1 MATQDKA
8 GLLKAVAE
16 GGSQG
21 RTTFQQLQTQLSTSQ
36 NDAIRQALSSQ
47 IAQDA
52 PQEAGGILGG
62 IIEQGY
68 APGAGAVGGF
78 STATGKHTMSTE
90 AALAKYLAEMAPI
103 LQMATTQYQAR
114 LEAELAAA
122 MAEEAERAARSGGSG
137 RSGSGSAPKPGDWWK
152 AISGDFDTKENFYKY
167 IRTGVGGYDRTPA
180 FIARREVAVNEFG
193 VPEGAAVAQFQPGA
207 WQQWAVKQAQ
217 QAATQGTGLKPLKR
231 LLRRAASNKKA
242 APGSQNRAT
251 QYAVDIYK
259 SLGR

>member
-122 MAEEAERAARSGGSG
+122 MAEEAERAAGGSSSG
-137 RSGSGSAPKPGDWWK
+137 RSSSGKAPAAENWWK
-152 AISGDFDTKENFYKY
+152 VLAPDFDTKENFYKY

-207 WQQWAVKQAQ
+207 WQQWAVRQAQ
-217 QAATQGTGLKPLKR
+217 QAATQGTPVRRLKR
-231 LLRRAASNKKA
+231 VLRREAATQA
-242 APGSQNRAT
+242 GSQNRAT